1 MAQLVACVR
10 VVSLI
15 SRADLNLSKP
25 ASGDQRLHKRSL
37 IKSFLSPRAG
47 GTDGILTNGLARSP
61 RRSAI
66 GQRSFA
72 DPKSLLRRPPAET
85 ALRVL
90 MKYPGG
96 GGRASDRQTV
106 KPFLPTVF
114 RIHRRNEHGS
124 SGRGGESRGEKVREY
139 KPRRNN

>member
-66 GQRSFA
+66 GQRSSA
-72 DPKSLLRRPPAET
+72 DPKSLLRRRRPPAET

-90 MKYPGG
+90 MKYPDGEA
-96 GGRASDRQTV
+96 GGRAIGKRAIGEAV
-106 KPFLPTVF
+106 
-114 RIHRRNEHGS
+114 S
-124 SGRGGESRGEKVREY
+124 SNSFPDTPAKRARKLG
-139 KPRRNN
+139 PRRGKPGRERERI